1 MRILVVE
8 DDRMIGEAVFL
19 ALQDAAFAADW
30 VRDGVSAIDA
40 ASDQYYDAILLDLGL
55 PERDGLDVLRAI
67 RGKGNAVP
75 ILIMTARDAIE
86 DRIAGLD
93 GGADDYVIKP
103 FEMAELLARIRAI
116 SRRKGGSGS
125 PLLTNG
131 RLALDPAT
139 REASSD
145 GAAAIRL
152 SAREFALLQSLLVR
166 PGAILSRAELEDR
179 IYGWGDEVES
189 NAVEFLIHALRRKLG
204 QDAIRNVRGAG
215 WYVDRE
221 NR

>member
-8 DDRMIGEAVFL
+8 DDRMIGEAVSL

-30 VRDGVSAIDA
+30 VRDGATAIDA
-40 ASDQYYDAILLDLGL
+40 ASDQHYDAILLDLGL

-75 ILIMTARDAIE
+75 ILIMTARDAVQ
-86 DRIAGLD
+86 DRVAGLD

-103 FEMAELLARIRAI
+103 FEMAELIARIRAI
-116 SRRKGGSGS
+116 SRRKGGSGA

-131 RLALDPAT
+131 RITLNPAT
-139 REASSD
+139 HEASID
-145 GAAAIRL
+145 NGEAHRL
-152 SAREFALLQSLLVR
+152 SPREFALLQSLLLR
-166 PGAILSRAELEDR
+166 PGAILSRAEIEDR

-189 NAVEFLIHALRRKLG
+189 NAVDFLIHGLRRKLG
-204 QDAIRNVRGAG
+204 QDAILNVRGAG
-215 WYVDRE
+215 WYVDRL
-221 NR
+221 RQ